1 MLLPLGTRSV
11 WLGHLRGPPGVTG
24 GEWLWKRGVL
34 GEGVW
39 RRPGTQSVFELQQLS
54 REQAANELEI
64 SRKAEI
70 GLGGPVDS
78 VFTGAVVFICRQV
91 EALGQEAGTP

>member
-1 MLLPLGTRSV
+1 M
-11 WLGHLRGPPGVTG
+11 
-24 GEWLWKRGVL
+24 
-34 GEGVW
+34 
-39 RRPGTQSVFELQQLS
+39 FELQQLS

-64 SRKAEI
+64 SRKAGI